1 MFCQCN
7 ASTIYTVFYNYV
19 THIKQVVKQPIDTSL
34 WTKLQA
40 KKHRASTIF
49 KRDMLAQSLGEYTVK
64 NCLSTLCIHF
74 IPWIQPQL
82 TVHHFLSVGSNYM
95 ETPIVFPPYK
105 YAENHRFFL
114 FHTWSSHP
122 RRPGQAVLH
131 PTTPAL
137 HRAQLFTFAQGRGY
151 KKATLPWGGL
161 DGAQI
166 PVVKN
171 KTLRKAGPG
180 AVYGLGDERHGR
192 TGELRWENPA
202 LLCGPLWFCTSLMLG
217 TGQKEG
223 VRDVQC
229 KSPCQGNR
237 NKTDVW
243 CRPRRRVLPWT
254 HDQVLQVQ
262 PWGSPGC
269 SLGRRNS
276 FWIESSLYVC
286 IEKWFWLGIR
296 ISSTKFST
304 WSISFEF
311 PLFRRKIN
319 IFSFSP
325 EETYA

>member
-131 PTTPAL
+131 PTTPTL

-180 AVYGLGDERHGR
+180 AVCGLGDERHGR

-229 KSPCQGNR
+229 KSPCQGNKQDWR
-237 NKTDVW
+237 VMQAKEKGLAMDS
-243 CRPRRRVLPWT
+243 RSGPAGAALGLPRLLPGEEKFLLNRIKSLRLYWKVVLIR
-254 HDQVLQVQ
+254 HQDFQHKVLYMINFFWV
-262 PWGSPGC
+262 
-269 SLGRRNS
+269 S
-276 FWIESSLYVC
+276 F
-286 IEKWFWLGIR
+286 
-296 ISSTKFST
+296 ISQK
-304 WSISFEF
+304 
-311 PLFRRKIN
+311 N
-319 IFSFSP
+319 
-325 EETYA
+325 

>member
-95 ETPIVFPPYK
+95 ETLIVFPPYK
-105 YAENHRFFL
+105 YAEIFL

-122 RRPGQAVLH
+122 RRPGQAMLC

-180 AVYGLGDERHGR
+180 AVCRLGDERHGR
-192 TGELRWENPA
+192 TRELRWENPA
-202 LLCGPLWFCTSLMLG
+202 LRPSLVLHTLNAGNGAQGGWG
-217 TGQKEG
+217 TCSVSHRAKETETRLTCDAGQGEG
-223 VRDVQC
+223 SCHGLTIR
-229 KSPCQGNR
+229 PCR
-237 NKTDVW
+237 
-243 CRPRRRVLPWT
+243 
-254 HDQVLQVQ
+254 
-262 PWGSPGC
+262 C
-269 SLGRRNS
+269 SLGAPPAAP
-276 FWIESSLYVC
+276 WGGEIP
-286 IEKWFWLGIR
+286 
-296 ISSTKFST
+296 
-304 WSISFEF
+304 FE
-311 PLFRRKIN
+311 
-319 IFSFSP
+319 
-325 EETYA
+325 